1 MATAVIPKS
10 EIRRNDNI
18 IVGFGEVP
26 AFDCEETGRTGWG
39 LPGGAVTFNESE
51 ARWHAG
57 ELNREIRRTMRDTKQ
72 LLTAA

>member
-18 IVGFGEVP
+18 RVGYGEVP
-26 AFDCEETGRTGWG
+26 AFDCEETGQVKWG
-39 LPGGAVTFNESE
+39 FLGGMTTSNPKQ
-51 ARWHAG
+51 ARFWASM
-57 ELNREIRRTMRDTKQ
+57 LDDEIRRTMKSPEQ

>member
-18 IVGFGEVP
+18 SVGYGEVP
-26 AFDCEETGRTGWG
+26 AFDCEETGRLGWG
-39 LPGGAVTFNESE
+39 LPGGKVTFNESE
-51 ARWHAG
+51 ARWWAG
-57 ELNREIRRTMRDTKQ
+57 ELNREIRRTLRDPSQ